1 MKRWWVA
8 LLLAGCGDLYSSQH
22 IPLREYATIEL
33 EPACVEADGQP
44 WLLTGT
50 AELGRP
56 GFVQRVL
63 WDDLDLEVQAWQAS
77 CEDLLRG
84 TVPVASDTLE
94 VCFVVVA
101 ALDAAAGDRDLTVYL
116 EAGDGL
122 IVATATLG
130 VRADCG
136 AP

>member
-1 MKRWWVA
+1 MKRWSVA

-50 AELGRP
+50 AELARP

-84 TVPVASDTLE
+84 TLPAASENLE

-101 ALDAAAGDRDLTVYL
+101 APEAAAGDRDLTVYL
-116 EAGDGL
+116 EVGDGL
-122 IVATATLG
+122 IVASATLG

-136 AP
+136 DP